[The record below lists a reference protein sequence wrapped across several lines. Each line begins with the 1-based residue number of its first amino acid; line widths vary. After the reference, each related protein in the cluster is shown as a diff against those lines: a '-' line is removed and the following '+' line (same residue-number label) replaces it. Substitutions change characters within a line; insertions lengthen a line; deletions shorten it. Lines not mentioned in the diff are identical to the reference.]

1 MINKKNL
8 IAGLGFLLG
17 SNIFAVFNKHDQ
29 SDFLMILNKLEKAEK
44 SNFSV
49 HSSTL
54 DSNEEEE
61 IFISSLDQIYD
72 FANSYYD
79 RLNEAEFRDEE
90 GYINNTFKNKQFC
103 KSLLCKLRIFSNC
116 SFRYKEFQL
125 NHFRRL
131 LDSALFLKCFDDKD
145 FFDLVKLKLINLFSI
160 YRINQL
166 VSPVDFIRYM
176 IIRKNPNFLLGKY
189 SVEVEFNEI
198 IESLIELLQG
208 SSRRLLLESKIVR
221 KKLLFDE

>member
-17 SNIFAVFNKHDQ
+17 SNIFAVFNKHDRFK
-29 SDFLMILNKLEKAEK
+29 FLIILNKLEKTEK

-49 HSSTL
+49 HSSTF

-61 IFISSLDQIYD
+61 RLSLDQIYD

-79 RLNEAEFRDEE
+79 RLNEEEFKDEA
-90 GYINNTFKNKQFC
+90 GYINNKFQNKQFC

-125 NHFRRL
+125 NQFRRL
-131 LDSALFLKCFDDKD
+131 LDSVLFLECFDDKD
-145 FFDLVKLKLINLFSI
+145 CLDLVKLKLINLFSI

-208 SSRRLLLESKIVR
+208 SSWRLLVESKIAR